1 MVFAMGLNSIL
12 GAEVSQTNQILVPVL
27 DFMARSRH
35 VYKLIKVGSNPCI
48 QKGHHTRGLHDENES
63 MVLNTCVLPV
73 HTELYHSR
81 NTIFLKTRLQGV
93 SVYPFSQPGR
103 GEGHVFGT
111 CPHRKAATIAHR
123 QFGLNQINLSDGVF
137 KLSRSAPVLSAIAR
151 CVGTAQASAPSCIAI
166 VTSEISRICHK

>member
-1 MVFAMGLNSIL
+1 MGLNSIL
-12 GAEVSQTNQILVPVL
+12 GADISQTNQILVPVL

-35 VYKLIKVGSNPCI
+35 VYKLTKVGSCPCI
-48 QKGHHTRGLHDENES
+48 QKGHHTRGLPTKMS
-63 MVLNTCVLPV
+63 PVVLNTFVLQAD
-73 HTELYHSR
+73 TELCHSR
-81 NTIFLKTRLQGV
+81 NTIFLNTRLQGV
-93 SVYPFSQPGR
+93 SVNPFSQPER